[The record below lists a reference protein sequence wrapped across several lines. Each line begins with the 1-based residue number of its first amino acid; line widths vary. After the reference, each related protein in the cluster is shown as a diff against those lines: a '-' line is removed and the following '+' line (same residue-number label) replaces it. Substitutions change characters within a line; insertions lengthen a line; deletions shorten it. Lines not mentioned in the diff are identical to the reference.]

1 MAVLH
6 YVLFH
11 ATTTAMTLGKS
22 TRESDDEEAAKAAA
36 AIMIQRLWRGRHNLT
51 KDRHL
56 NPDLRWDDAA
66 NNAKLAVYRN
76 KALEDTGTPR
86 ERWRRAVFLISQLK
100 FKNDMLKD
108 NGVQVEA
115 QEKHLEAQHWLELI
129 DGKHRYG
136 SNLKVETWYHKKW
149 QEEDTNENFFKW
161 LDYGGGKDLSLDE
174 CPRER
179 LDKERIIYLS
189 AEQRLNYL
197 VKIGED
203 GKLYWEKNNQPV
215 DTTAGDWKDA
225 GDGQG
230 IVPET
235 MPMPS
240 GHGKLQSLR
249 QATGLQPVDS
259 KDQENAATHYA
270 GHSQQGGHSWSRSIR
285 RSFTMRGVM
294 DRLLRKTVKRNTWIY
309 VADKNCMSLYDVLRS
324 IANKRE
330 KVNIFIGIKETGSF
344 QHSSFVAGGIV
355 TSAGLISVKQGVI
368 HTLSPLSGHYR
379 TTVDHFHRFIEVLDE
394 RGVDMHKV
402 KISKAEAALWG
413 IEHIAKFKKKQS
425 HALSSGKK
433 KVQETSHH
441 AKVFIAAKS
450 PGDTKWKKEILKGRP
465 SSKSDYSQMSNKQE
479 EKGKSADH
487 GG

>member
-1 MAVLH
+1 
-6 YVLFH
+6 
-11 ATTTAMTLGKS
+11 MTLGKS
-22 TRESDDEEAAKAAA
+22 THESDDEEAAKAAA

-86 ERWRRAVFLISQLK
+86 ERWRRAVFLIGQLK

-129 DGKHRYG
+129 DG
-136 SNLKVETWYHKKW
+136 
-149 QEEDTNENFFKW
+149 
-161 LDYGGGKDLSLDE
+161 
-174 CPRER
+174 
-179 LDKERIIYLS
+179 YLS

-235 MPMPS
+235 MPMPF

-309 VADKNCMSLYDVLRS
+309 VAVR
-324 IANKRE
+324 
-330 KVNIFIGIKETGSF
+330 
-344 QHSSFVAGGIV
+344 
-355 TSAGLISVKQGVI
+355 
-368 HTLSPLSGHYR
+368 
-379 TTVDHFHRFIEVLDE
+379 
-394 RGVDMHKV
+394 
-402 KISKAEAALWG
+402 
-413 IEHIAKFKKKQS
+413 
-425 HALSSGKK
+425 
-433 KVQETSHH
+433 
-441 AKVFIAAKS
+441 
-450 PGDTKWKKEILKGRP
+450 
-465 SSKSDYSQMSNKQE
+465 
-479 EKGKSADH
+479 
-487 GG
+487 